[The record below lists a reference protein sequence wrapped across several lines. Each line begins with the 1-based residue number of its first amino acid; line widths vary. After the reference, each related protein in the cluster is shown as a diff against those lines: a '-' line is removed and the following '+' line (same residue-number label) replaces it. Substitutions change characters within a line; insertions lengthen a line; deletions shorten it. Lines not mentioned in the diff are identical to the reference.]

1 MELKE
6 QCKKRFQPAVD
17 AIEELLKEH
26 KDSSVP
32 ILVAIDGR
40 CGSGKTTLG
49 EYLHQVFECNLFHV
63 DDFFLRMEQRTP
75 ERLQEVGG
83 NVDYERFEETVL
95 EPIRKRQNVIYQP
108 FGCKE
113 WKLMDAYEIPY
124 KKLNIIE
131 GSYSMHPYF
140 KNPYDLRIFMNI
152 SVKNQMENIINR
164 NGPKKAKDFKEKWI
178 PKEEAYFEKFHVQD
192 GTLEIVWKEIAVS
205 K

>member
-17 AIEELLKEH
+17 AIEELLEKH
-26 KDSSVP
+26 KDSSEP
-32 ILVAIDGR
+32 ILVAIDGM

-49 EYLHQVFECNLFHV
+49 EYLHQVFDCNLFHV
-63 DDFFLRMEQRTP
+63 DDFFLRLEQRTP

-95 EPIRKRQNVIYQP
+95 VPIRKRHNVIYQP
-108 FGCKE
+108 FSCME

-124 KKLNIIE
+124 KNLNIVE

-152 SVKNQMENIINR
+152 SAKDQMENIIKR

-192 GTLEIVWKEIAVS
+192 GTLEIMWKII
-205 K
+205 

>member
-108 FGCKE
+108 FSCKE